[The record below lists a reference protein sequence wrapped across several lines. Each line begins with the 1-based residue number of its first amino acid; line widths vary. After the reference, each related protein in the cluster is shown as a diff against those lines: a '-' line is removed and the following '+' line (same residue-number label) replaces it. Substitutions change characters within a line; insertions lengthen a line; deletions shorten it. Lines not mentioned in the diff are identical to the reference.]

1 MVSFRSL
8 SFIALLGSL
17 AVTTKPGA
25 SANKNIAAL
34 KCAGLSRPEKS
45 SLLYAEDFESSNP
58 FATADGLE
66 TGPEYALTFVDSPV
80 FQGKKAAR
88 FELRKTDALVKD
100 GKRAEAVIVPA
111 VENKDRWYAF
121 AVYFPA
127 NDYPYDSQQE
137 VISQWRQR
145 PDYHLG
151 ETAGSPATALRVKK
165 DRFLLDVGFTARQ
178 VAAEVDDKSRKKIDL
193 GPVTKN
199 AWHQFVFHFIH
210 SYQED
215 GLIEVW
221 HNGEKVLTHKGGNI
235 YNNQVFPK
243 WKIGLYKA
251 SFKNGTS
258 EVDKRVLYFDNIR
271 VGNEHATF
279 EQMSPAT
286 EFTKG
291 GN

>member
-8 SFIALLGSL
+8 GFIALLGSL
-17 AVTTKPGA
+17 AVSTKPGT
-25 SANKNIAAL
+25 SAHKNVPTL
-34 KCAGLSRPEKS
+34 KCAGTSQLGKNA
-45 SLLYAEDFESSNP
+45 LLFTEDVESPKP
-58 FATADGLE
+58 FATVHNLE
-66 TGPEYALTFVDSPV
+66 TGTEYGLTFVDSPV

-88 FELRKTDALVKD
+88 FELRKTDPLVKG
-100 GKRAEAVIVPA
+100 GKRAEAVIMPA
-111 VENKDRWYAF
+111 AENKDRWYAF

-127 NDYPYDSQQE
+127 DDYPYDSQQE

-151 ETAGSPATALRVKK
+151 EDAGSPATALRVKR
-165 DRFLLDVGFTARQ
+165 DRFLLDVGFTAKQ
-178 VAAEVDDKSRKKIDL
+178 VADEVDDETRKKMDL

-199 AWHQFVFHFIH
+199 AWHEFVFHFIH

-235 YNNQVFPK
+235 YNNVSYPK

-251 SFKNGTS
+251 SFKNGKS
-258 EVDKRVLYFDNIR
+258 QVDKRVIYFDNIR

-279 EQMSPAT
+279 ADMSPAT
-286 EFTKG
+286 GFGKDER
-291 GN
+291 